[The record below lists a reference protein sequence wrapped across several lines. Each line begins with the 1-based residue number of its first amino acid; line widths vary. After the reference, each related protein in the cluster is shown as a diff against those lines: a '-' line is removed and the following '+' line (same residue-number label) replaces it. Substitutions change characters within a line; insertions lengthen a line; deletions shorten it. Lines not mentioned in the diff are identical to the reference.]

1 MSSLT
6 WPGDHRAG
14 DLMSDGALL
23 DAMTHAEDR
32 WLYVL
37 TDHGVAPSYR
47 SLRDLLSEDDI
58 AAIATQA
65 ESGGNPVI
73 PLVEILRARLRAA
86 GDDDAARWVHRGLTS
101 QDILDTALMLTARDA
116 VHSTRSELTAQ
127 IQQVSSLAV
136 RYRHTPMVARTLT
149 RAAVPTTFGLKA
161 ATWLHGLVDAAAA
174 LAALT
179 FPVQLG
185 GAAGTL
191 SGVVELAGPVRAR
204 ACRADF
210 PASLGLQPSAPWHTR
225 RTPVTRLADA
235 ATCAGDAWGRIA
247 NDVLTLGRSEIGE
260 LSEGTGGAS
269 STMPHKANPTLSVLI
284 RRAALTAPA
293 LAATLHNAA
302 AEQVD
307 ERADGA
313 WHMEWQTLQILL
325 RRTVVAARQS
335 TSLLAGLRV
344 DAAAMSTRLVQ
355 VDHEVR
361 SEQRSLAELAGHE
374 QGTTY
379 LGLVD
384 DLVDEAITRAQP
396 YSEEP
401 S

>member
-14 DLMSDGALL
+14 ALMSDGALL

-37 TDHGVAPSYR
+37 TEHGVAPSYR
-47 SLRDLLSEDDI
+47 SLRNLLSEDDI
-58 AAIATQA
+58 EVIAIQA

-73 PLVEILRARLRAA
+73 PLVDILRARLRAA
-86 GDDDAARWVHRGLTS
+86 GDEDAARWVHRGLTS
-101 QDILDTALMLTARDA
+101 QDIMDTALMLTARDA
-116 VHSTRSELTAQ
+116 VTSTRSELTVQ
-127 IQQVSSLAV
+127 IRRVSSLADH
-136 RYRHTPMVARTLT
+136 YRHAPMAARTLT

-161 ATWLHGLVDAAAA
+161 ATWLHGLVDAAEVM
-174 LAALT
+174 AALT
-179 FPVQLG
+179 FPVQMG

-191 SGVVELAGPVRAR
+191 SGVVELAGQARAR
-204 ACRADF
+204 SCRADF
-210 PASLGLQPSAPWHTR
+210 PASLGLQPSAPWHTH
-225 RTPVTRLADA
+225 RTAVTRLADA
-235 ATCAGDAWGRIA
+235 VTCASDACGRIA
-247 NDVLTLGRSEIGE
+247 NDVLALGRSEIGE

-284 RRAALTAPA
+284 RRAALSAPP
-293 LAATLHNAA
+293 LAATLHTAA

-313 WHMEWQTLQILL
+313 WHMEWQTLQTLL

-335 TSLLAGLRV
+335 TALLSGLRV
-344 DAAAMSTRLVQ
+344 DTAAMSARLVQ

-361 SEQRSLAELAGHE
+361 SEQRSLAALAGHE
-374 QGTTY
+374 PAETY
-379 LGLVD
+379 LGLTD

>member
-6 WPGDHRAG
+6 WPGDHHAG
-14 DLMSDGALL
+14 ALMSDGALL

-37 TDHGVAPSYR
+37 TEHGVAPSYR
-47 SLRDLLSEDDI
+47 SLRNLLSEDDI
-58 AAIATQA
+58 AAIATQS

-73 PLVEILRARLRAA
+73 PLVDTLRARLRAA
-86 GDDDAARWVHRGLTS
+86 GDEDAARWMHRGLTS
-101 QDILDTALMLTARDA
+101 QDIMDTALMLTARDA
-116 VHSTRSELTAQ
+116 VTSTRSELTAQ
-127 IQQVSSLAV
+127 IRRVSSLADH
-136 RYRHTPMVARTLT
+136 YRHAPMTARTLT

-161 ATWLHGLVDAAAA
+161 ATWLHGLVDAAEA

-179 FPVQLG
+179 FPVQMG

-191 SGVVELAGPVRAR
+191 SGVVELAGPARAR

-210 PASLGLQPSAPWHTR
+210 PASLGLQPSAPWHTHR
-225 RTPVTRLADA
+225 AAVTRLADA
-235 ATCAGDAWGRIA
+235 ATCASDAWGRIA
-247 NDVLTLGRSEIGE
+247 NDILALGRSEIGE

-284 RRAALTAPA
+284 RRAALTAPP
-293 LAATLHNAA
+293 LAATLHTAA

-313 WHMEWQTLQILL
+313 WHVEWQTLQTLL

-335 TSLLAGLRV
+335 TALLAGLRV
-344 DAAAMSTRLVQ
+344 DTAAMSARLVQ

-361 SEQRSLAELAGHE
+361 SEQRSLAALAGHE
-374 QGTTY
+374 PAETY

-384 DLVDEAITRAQP
+384 DLVDEAITRARP